1 MCCLTVGGAAWRP
14 KGFDVG
20 RDRDRFN
27 VFEVLIPG
35 VALYLNRRLASQAI
49 HDLNAVNVALKS

>member
-1 MCCLTVGGAAWRP
+1 MTVGGAAWRP